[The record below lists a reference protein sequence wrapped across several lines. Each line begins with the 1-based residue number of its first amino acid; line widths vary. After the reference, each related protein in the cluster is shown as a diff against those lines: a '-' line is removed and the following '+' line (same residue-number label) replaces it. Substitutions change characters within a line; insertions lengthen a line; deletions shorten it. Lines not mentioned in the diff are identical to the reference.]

1 MPQRILITG
10 ASVAGTAAA
19 WWLTEHGFTV
29 DVVEQ
34 APAFRDGGQNVDVR
48 GNARDVLRKMGL
60 EQQAF
65 GRSTHE
71 RGTDWVAE
79 DDSVV
84 ARFEAADSDTDSGPT
99 AELEIRR
106 GDIARIIYDAVRER
120 AAFRFGDSIAAIEE
134 TGNGADVTF
143 ASGQRHHYDV
153 VIVAEGVGS
162 HTRELLFPG
171 ENEPRWM
178 DLTIAYFSIPSVP
191 GDSEYARQFN
201 TVDGRGA
208 TLKPSRDGKLGVY
221 MGIQKKPEGENDW
234 SEARQRSYIAQQ
246 FANDGWEF
254 PRILAAMNDVDDF
267 YFDVLRQVHMP
278 RWSSGCVVLTGDA
291 AWSPTPLSG
300 IGTSLAMVGAY
311 VLAGELAQAGQV
323 ASALANYERIMRPLV
338 DKGQGLPKVVVRM
351 LWPHSEIGLTLLH
364 GALRLASTP
373 VVRNLINNGFARDAS
388 GIDLPE
394 YAVRRPPPEAASV
407 S

>member
-1 MPQRILITG
+1 MARRILITG
-10 ASVAGTAAA
+10 ASVAGTTTA
-19 WWLTEHGFTV
+19 WWLIQHGFEV
-29 DVVEQ
+29 DVVEK

-48 GNARDVLRKMGL
+48 GNARDVLRRMGL
-60 EQQAF
+60 EEQAF
-65 GRSTHE
+65 ARSTHE

-106 GDIARIIYDAVRER
+106 GDIARIIYNAVREQ
-120 AAFRFGDSIAAIEE
+120 ATFRFGDGIAAVTP
-134 TGNGADVTF
+134 TGNGVDVTF
-143 ASGQRHHYDV
+143 ASGRQDHYDV
-153 VIVAEGVGS
+153 VVVAEGVGS

-191 GDSEYARQFN
+191 GDSQYARQYN

-208 TLKPSRDGKLGVY
+208 TLKPARDGKVGVY
-221 MGIQKKPEGENDW
+221 MGIQKKPDGENDW
-234 SEARQRSYIAQQ
+234 SEAQQRRYIQEQ

-254 PRILAAMNDVDDF
+254 PRILAAMQDVDDF
-267 YFDVLRQVHMP
+267 YFDVLRQVHMD
-278 RWSSGCVVLTGDA
+278 RWSNGRVVLTGDA

-300 IGTSLAMVGAY
+300 IGTSLAMVGGY
-311 VLAGELAQAGQV
+311 VLAGELAKTDDV
-323 ASALANYERIMRPLV
+323 ATALAAYERVMRPFV
-338 DKGQGLPKVVVRM
+338 KQGQDLPKIVVRM
-351 LWPHSEIGLTLLH
+351 LWPHSTIGLTLLH

-373 VVRNLINNGFARDAS
+373 LVRNVINNGFARDAS
-388 GIDLPE
+388 AIDLPD
-394 YAVRRPPPEAASV
+394 YAVE
-407 S
+407 